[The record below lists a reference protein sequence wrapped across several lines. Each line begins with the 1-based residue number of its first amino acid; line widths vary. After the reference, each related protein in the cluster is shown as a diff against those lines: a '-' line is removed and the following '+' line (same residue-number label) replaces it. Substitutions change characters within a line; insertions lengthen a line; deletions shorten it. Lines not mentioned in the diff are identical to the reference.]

1 MNEVNAI
8 VTSGAGLVGSSVLL
22 AGREAVGQQDAGFT
36 SSPPLARRRCPACT
50 GHGTIFH
57 GTYEDTYLVQ
67 CPFCLGTGE
76 RSGRANTDYP
86 HQKCK

>member
-8 VTSGAGLVGSSVLL
+8 LTTEEGHVRSSSLL
-22 AGREAVGQQDAGFT
+22 AGREAGGQQRAGV
-36 SSPPLARRRCPACT
+36 SSPPPLARRRCPACT

-76 RSGRANTDYP
+76 RSGRANTQLADA
-86 HQKCK
+86 